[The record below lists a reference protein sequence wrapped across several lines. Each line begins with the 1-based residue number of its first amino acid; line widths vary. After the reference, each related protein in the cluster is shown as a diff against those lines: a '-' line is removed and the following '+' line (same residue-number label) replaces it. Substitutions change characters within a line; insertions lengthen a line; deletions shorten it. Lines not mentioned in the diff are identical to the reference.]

1 VKRIGILETAAAD
14 PDRLALWDVFKRR
27 LKELGHAEGADVNLE
42 FRWADGRTERLA
54 AAAAELIALEVDVL
68 VTAGT
73 PAAAAASR
81 ATSSI
86 PIVMATGVGLGTQLT
101 KDSEQRNANV
111 TGISDLPPGVS
122 EKRLQLLRD
131 AVSSHALAILADR
144 GNPSSPLALRETQ
157 AAAVSLGVSVKD
169 YWIETAGG
177 FKAALAAMRND
188 GVAGFVVAPGALF
201 FAERKQ
207 LAALAIEHRLASI
220 TARREYAEA
229 GCLTAYGAPIRD
241 NYLQA
246 AGYVSQ
252 ILRGVKPHELA
263 MAEPATFDFVV
274 NLKSAGAL
282 GLALPQSMLAGAEK
296 I

>member
-1 VKRIGILETAAAD
+1 VKRIGILETASAD

-27 LKELGHAEGADVNLE
+27 LNELGHAEGADISLE

-54 AAAAELIALEVDVL
+54 AAAAELMDLQVDVL

-81 ATSSI
+81 ATSTI

-101 KDSEQRNANV
+101 KGSERRNANV

-122 EKRLQLLRD
+122 EKRLQLLRE
-131 AVSSHALAILADR
+131 AVSSTALAILADR

-157 AAAVSLGVSVKD
+157 ATAQSLGVSVKD
-169 YWIETAGG
+169 YWIESASEFAT
-177 FKAALAAMRND
+177 ALAAMRRD
-188 GVAGFVVAPGALF
+188 GVAGFVMAPGALF
-201 FAERKQ
+201 FAERKK
-207 LAALAIEHRLASI
+207 LAALAIEHQLASI

-229 GCLTAYGAPIRD
+229 GCLMAYGSPIRD

-246 AGYVSQ
+246 AGFVSQ
-252 ILRGVKPHELA
+252 ILRGVKPNELA
-263 MAEPATFDFVV
+263 MAEPAMFDFVV
-274 NLKSAGAL
+274 NLKSAAAL
-282 GLALPQSMLAGAEK
+282 GLTLPQSLLAGAERV
-296 I
+296 